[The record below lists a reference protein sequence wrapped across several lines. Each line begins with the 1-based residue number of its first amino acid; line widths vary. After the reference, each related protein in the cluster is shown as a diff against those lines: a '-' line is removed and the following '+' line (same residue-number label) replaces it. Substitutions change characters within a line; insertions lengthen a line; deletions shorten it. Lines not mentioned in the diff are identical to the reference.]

1 MCIVDHIVTAAAP
14 SLAATYCW
22 IEFLII
28 VQVDLTQVKNRPGG
42 VTSDTTGNTAVLLCC
57 LLVAFPQGYWPN
69 MIFSTIVLIT
79 SWKITCLGVAAMNVF
94 DDAFML
100 WSNEVMNVAFGRDMA
115 STTSMSLSK

>member
-69 MIFSTIVLIT
+69 MIFFI
-79 SWKITCLGVAAMNVF
+79 
-94 DDAFML
+94 
-100 WSNEVMNVAFGRDMA
+100 
-115 STTSMSLSK
+115 STTICFVVVHHCIDYFMENLELYSIPYPWPLDNGMDMDSCSRGYG